1 MSDYTPGPWVVH
13 QEIGSSWPLVMAG
26 GQAGRI
32 VANINPE
39 SCPDKSSAPS
49 PVVMPADANARLI
62 SAAPEL
68 LESLSELIDAMGRYE
83 GDVGGDV
90 PAHHGR
96 MMAKARAAIA
106 KARDN

>member
-1 MSDYTPGPWVVH
+1 MNKHTPGPWSIH
-13 QEIGSSWPLVMAG
+13 KEPGSIWPLVMAG
-26 GQAGRI
+26 GPAGRI

-49 PVVMPADANARLI
+49 HVVMPANANARLI

-68 LESLSELIDAMGRYE
+68 LESLGELVDAMGRYE
-83 GDVGGDV
+83 CDVDGDV

-96 MMAKARAAIA
+96 MMARARAAIA
-106 KARDN
+106 KASGN